1 MKKCNPHLYH
11 KNQNR
16 KMKHKELFKLLD
28 EVQEGTD
35 TPSPKRHD
43 RVLLIDGLNLFFR
56 NFAMLNMVNPDGVHI
71 GGLGG
76 FLRSLGALIRQI
88 QPTSVYVVFDGAG
101 SSTNRKNLL
110 PEYKSG
116 RNLQRIT
123 NWEVFEDLGDEHD
136 SKVDQMV
143 RLIQYLKML
152 PIKVVSID
160 KVEADD
166 IIAVLSKKLEQQY
179 NSNCFIVSSDKDF
192 IQIVTDKTI
201 VYRPMEKEYYT
212 KDTVK
217 TKFGVLAENFIL
229 YKTLLGDNSDKV
241 PGVKGLGAKGIFKKF
256 PELTSKVLTLDDIF
270 DISARKFKDHIV
282 YSRIVQ
288 EQDRLEN
295 TYKIMDLS
303 TPMIDDNEIEFL
315 DSLIKDELPEL
326 NTQPFI
332 SLYEE
337 DKLGG
342 MIRNLEY
349 WLRDNFA
356 ELKLYS
362 E

>member
-1 MKKCNPHLYH
+1 
-11 KNQNR
+11 
-16 KMKHKELFKLLD
+16 MKHKELFKLLD
-28 EVQEGTD
+28 EVQEDKTA
-35 TPSPKRHD
+35 TELKRHD

-101 SSTNRKNLL
+101 STTNRKNLL

-123 NWEVFEDLGDEHD
+123 NWEVFEDLDDEHN
-136 SKVDQMV
+136 SKVDQIV

-152 PIKVVSID
+152 PIKTIALD

-166 IIAVLSKKLEQQY
+166 IIAVLSKKLEAEY
-179 NSNCFIVSSDKDF
+179 NSNVFIVSSDKDF

-212 KDTVK
+212 KETVK
-217 TKFGVLAENFIL
+217 EKFGVLAENFIL

-256 PELTSKVLTLDDIF
+256 PELQEQILTLNDIF
-270 DISARKFKDHIV
+270 DISTRKFKEHVV

-288 EQDRLEN
+288 DQDRLEN

-303 TPMIDDNEIEFL
+303 TPMIDEHEIEFL
-315 DSLIKDELPEL
+315 NHLVKDDLPEL
-326 NTQPFI
+326 NSKPFI
-332 SLYEE
+332 TLYEE